1 VGNLKTGS
9 TELVAGNNK
18 KEIFEQPAASNQQ
31 PATNNPIPN
40 TDYQVPITH
49 LPNYPLTKFL
59 LIRG

>member
-1 VGNLKTGS
+1 
-9 TELVAGNNK
+9 VAGNNK
-18 KEIFEQPAASNQQ
+18 KEIFEQPAASNQQPATSNQQ